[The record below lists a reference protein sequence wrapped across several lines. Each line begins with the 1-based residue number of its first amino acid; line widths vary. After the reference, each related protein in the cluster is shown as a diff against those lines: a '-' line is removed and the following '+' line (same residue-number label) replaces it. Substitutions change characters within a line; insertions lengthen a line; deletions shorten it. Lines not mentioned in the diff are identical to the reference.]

1 MNQQYTRLI
10 IILAAIIVIA
20 SGVILYL
27 SLPLL
32 TGETVV
38 LKTQP
43 VDPFDMFRGQYLTIN
58 YEISR
63 VNLPENTTEGKTVY
77 VSLKEGDDKIWHAEK
92 ISLSKPENGI
102 FIRGTAKQS
111 WGGLAVEYGI
121 EQYFFERVIAK
132 TPVKNLVFFEK
143 QIVLEVLRM
152 FFKKQNFPYSNHGTR
167 RPAFKLRSY
176 SLCR

>member
-92 ISLSKPENGI
+92 ISLSKPESGI

-111 WGGLAVEYGI
+111 WRGVEYGI
-121 EQYFFERVIAK
+121 EQYFFERDAHI
-132 TPVKNLVFFEK
+132 PRMDSVKVK
-143 QIVLEVLRM
+143 IDGSGQARIVELLM
-152 FFKKQNFPYSNHGTR
+152 NGQPLNITYKKPTLTS
-167 RPAFKLRSY
+167 
-176 SLCR
+176 